1 MTETLSIRLNAE
13 TKKRLDA
20 LARRSRRS
28 RSFLAAE
35 AIDRYVETEEW
46 QIAEI
51 EAGIADLEQG
61 RTVSHDKVASW
72 LETWGSGA
80 ERKAPK

>member
-1 MTETLSIRLNAE
+1 MTDTLSVRLSAE

-35 AIDRYVETEEW
+35 AISRYVETEEW

-51 EAGIADLEQG
+51 EAGIADLEHG
-61 RTVSHDKVASW
+61 RTVSHDEVASW
-72 LETWGSGA
+72 LKTWGGGS